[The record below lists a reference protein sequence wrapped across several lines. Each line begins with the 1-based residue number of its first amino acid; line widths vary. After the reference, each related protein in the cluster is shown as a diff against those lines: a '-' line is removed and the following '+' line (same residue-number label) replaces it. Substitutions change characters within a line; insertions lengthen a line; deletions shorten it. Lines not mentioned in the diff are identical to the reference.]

1 MRPPRNES
9 ASRAKTSGG
18 VDANAAREAHEAAPK
33 DFARLRDFALA
44 TYASGDAMHACEI
57 ALRSVKPGFGTQE
70 VREEGKKLVVALV
83 SAFAEADVA
92 EAMRKR
98 LSNLWFL

>member
-1 MRPPRNES
+1 M
-9 ASRAKTSGG
+9 
-18 VDANAAREAHEAAPK
+18 
-33 DFARLRDFALA
+33 
-44 TYASGDAMHACEI
+44 
-57 ALRSVKPGFGTQE
+57 
-70 VREEGKKLVVALV
+70 REEGKKLVVALV